1 MKRNIVSKA
10 IMGLALGLM
19 VLAGTQNEVK
29 AERSNADYSDFIRG
43 ADVSMLKDIEDLG
56 GEFYDNGVKK
66 DALEIMKNHGANYVR
81 LRLWVDP
88 YDSEGNS
95 YGGGSNDFNTTLYL
109 AKRAQEKGMKVL
121 IDFHLS
127 DYWADPGTQSKPKAW
142 ENLSYDELK
151 TTLYNYMKNTL
162 NDFKNQGVVPD
173 MVQVGNETSSGILWD
188 EGKIGGDYTDFTQL
202 AELLNQAI
210 SGVRASVGNQTKI
223 VLHLD
228 NGGNNSLYRWWFDG
242 VTGCGF
248 DLDFDIIGLT
258 YYPMWHGT
266 MDDLQYNLND
276 ISARYNKDVMIVETA
291 YAFTLADGD
300 GLGSSFSP
308 QDEEIGGYP
317 ASVQG
322 QKDFMSDLES
332 VILNVPG
339 NRGLGFFYWEPE
351 WIPVEGAYWGTEAG
365 KEYIEDNGI
374 LSNPWDNLALFDF
387 NGNALE
393 SIDIF
398 QTPEQNLV
406 TNPGFEIDGY
416 TNSPTGWNVW
426 LDDGVNGETVKTEGN
441 GFDGNYKLSF
451 WNESAYGCS
460 IYQTVT
466 GLENGTYTLSAWVM
480 TNANQTVNQLYVKNY
495 GGEEMNQTLPVS
507 DLGWNKVVIDNIQIT
522 NGQCE
527 LGIYSIANG
536 GDWCNIDNVMLRKKI
551 I

>member
-1 MKRNIVSKA
+1 MQNKKIRKVL
-10 IMGLALGLM
+10 MGLALGLL
-19 VLAGTQNEVK
+19 VFAGSKNEVK
-29 AERSNADYSDFIRG
+29 AERANADYSDFIRG
-43 ADVSMLKDIEDLG
+43 ADVSMLKDIENLG
-56 GEFYDNGVKK
+56 GEFYDDGVKT
-66 DALEIMKNHGANYVR
+66 DALQIMKNHGANYVR

-95 YGGGSNDFNTTLYL
+95 YGGGNNDFNTTLSL

-142 ENLSYDELK
+142 ENLSYADLK
-151 TTLYNYMKNTL
+151 TTLYNYMKTTMD
-162 NDFKNQGVVPD
+162 DFKAQGVIPD

-188 EGKIGGDYTDFTQL
+188 DGKIGGTDTDFSQL

-210 SGVRASVGNQTKI
+210 SGVRDSVGTQTKI

-242 VTGCGF
+242 VTGCGYN
-248 DLDFDIIGLT
+248 LDFDIIGLT

-266 MDDLQYNLND
+266 MDNLQYNLND
-276 ISARYNKDVMIVETA
+276 ISERYDKDVMIVETA
-291 YAFTLADGD
+291 YAFTLEDGD
-300 GLGSSFSP
+300 GLGSSFSSS
-308 QDEEIGGYP
+308 DEEVGGYP

-322 QKDFMSDLES
+322 QIDFITDLES
-332 VILNVPG
+332 VILNVPE

-365 KEYIEDNGI
+365 KAYIGDEGI

-387 NGNALE
+387 NGNALD

-398 QTPEQNLV
+398 QAPEQNMV
-406 TNPGFEIDGY
+406 TNPGFETDGY
-416 TNSPTGWNVW
+416 TNTPTGWNVW
-426 LDDGVNGETVKTEGN
+426 LADGVSTETVRTEGTA
-441 GFDGNYKLSF
+441 FDGDYKLTF
-451 WNESAYGCS
+451 WNDSDYGCS
-460 IYQTVT
+460 VYQTIT

-480 TNANQTVNQLYVKNY
+480 TNAEQDINQLYVKNY
-495 GGEEMNQTLPVS
+495 GGDELDQTLPVS
-507 DLGWNKVVIDNIQIT
+507 DTGWNKVVIDDIQVT

-527 LGIYSIANG
+527 IGVYSIANG
-536 GDWCNIDNVMLRKKI
+536 GDWCNIDNVMLRKK
-551 I
+551 

>member
-398 QTPEQNLV
+398 PTPEQNLV

-536 GDWCNIDNVMLRKKI
+536 GDWCNIDNVMLRKK
-551 I
+551 

>member
-29 AERSNADYSDFIRG
+29 AERSNADYADFIRG

-536 GDWCNIDNVMLRKKI
+536 GDWCNIDNVMLRKK
-551 I
+551 

>member
-1 MKRNIVSKA
+1 
-10 IMGLALGLM
+10 MGLALGLM

-536 GDWCNIDNVMLRKKI
+536 GDWCNIDNVMLRKK
-551 I
+551 

>member
-291 YAFTLADGD
+291 YAFTLADVD

-536 GDWCNIDNVMLRKKI
+536 GDWCNIDNVMLRKK
-551 I
+551 

>member
-162 NDFKNQGVVPD
+162 NDFKNQGVVPN

-536 GDWCNIDNVMLRKKI
+536 GDWCNIDNVMLRKK
-551 I
+551 

>member
-466 GLENGTYTLSAWVM
+466 GLENGKYTLSEWVM

-536 GDWCNIDNVMLRKKI
+536 GDWCNIDNVMLRKK
-551 I
+551 

>member
-109 AKRAQEKGMKVL
+109 ANRAQEKGMKVL

-536 GDWCNIDNVMLRKKI
+536 GDWCNIDNVMLRKK
-551 I
+551 

>member
-536 GDWCNIDNVMLRKKI
+536 GDWCNIDNVMLRKK
-551 I
+551 

>member
-522 NGQCE
+522 NGQCG

-536 GDWCNIDNVMLRKKI
+536 GDWCNIDNVMLRKK
-551 I
+551 

>member
-387 NGNALE
+387 NGNTLE

-536 GDWCNIDNVMLRKKI
+536 GDWCNIDNVMLRKK
-551 I
+551 

>member
-210 SGVRASVGNQTKI
+210 RGVRASVPNQTKI
-223 VLHLD
+223 FIHLD
-228 NGGNNSLYRWWFDG
+228 NGGNISLNRWSFDG

-536 GDWCNIDNVMLRKKI
+536 GDWCNIDNVMLRKK
-551 I
+551 

>member
-451 WNESAYGCS
+451 WNESAYGWS

-536 GDWCNIDNVMLRKKI
+536 GDWCNIDNVMLRKK
-551 I
+551 

>member
-507 DLGWNKVVIDNIQIT
+507 DLGCNKVVIDNIQIT

-536 GDWCNIDNVMLRKKI
+536 GDWCNIDNVMLRKK
-551 I
+551 

>member
-1 MKRNIVSKA
+1 MKRNIASKA

-127 DYWADPGTQSKPKAW
+127 DYWADPGTQSKPKAR

-536 GDWCNIDNVMLRKKI
+536 GDWCNIDNVMLRKK
-551 I
+551 

>member
-536 GDWCNIDNVMLRKKI
+536 GDWCNIDNVMLRKI

>member
-527 LGIYSIANG
+527 LVIYSIANG
-536 GDWCNIDNVMLRKKI
+536 GDWCNIDNVMLRKK
-551 I
+551 

>member
-43 ADVSMLKDIEDLG
+43 ADVSMLKDIVDLG

-536 GDWCNIDNVMLRKKI
+536 GDWCNIDNVMLRKK
-551 I
+551 

>member
-536 GDWCNIDNVMLRKKI
+536 GDWCNIYNVMLRKK
-551 I
+551 

>member
-495 GGEEMNQTLPVS
+495 GGEEMNQTYLPH
-507 DLGWNKVVIDNIQIT
+507 
-522 NGQCE
+522 
-527 LGIYSIANG
+527 
-536 GDWCNIDNVMLRKKI
+536 
-551 I
+551 

>member
-351 WIPVEGAYWGTEAG
+351 WIPVEGAYCGTEAG

-536 GDWCNIDNVMLRKKI
+536 GDWCNIDNVMLRKK
-551 I
+551 

>member
-495 GGEEMNQTLPVS
+495 CGEEMNQTLPVS

-536 GDWCNIDNVMLRKKI
+536 GDWCNIDNVMLRKK
-551 I
+551 

>member
-332 VILNVPG
+332 VI
-339 NRGLGFFYWEPE
+339 
-351 WIPVEGAYWGTEAG
+351 
-365 KEYIEDNGI
+365 
-374 LSNPWDNLALFDF
+374 
-387 NGNALE
+387 
-393 SIDIF
+393 
-398 QTPEQNLV
+398 
-406 TNPGFEIDGY
+406 
-416 TNSPTGWNVW
+416 
-426 LDDGVNGETVKTEGN
+426 
-441 GFDGNYKLSF
+441 
-451 WNESAYGCS
+451 
-460 IYQTVT
+460 
-466 GLENGTYTLSAWVM
+466 
-480 TNANQTVNQLYVKNY
+480 
-495 GGEEMNQTLPVS
+495 
-507 DLGWNKVVIDNIQIT
+507 
-522 NGQCE
+522 
-527 LGIYSIANG
+527 
-536 GDWCNIDNVMLRKKI
+536 
-551 I
+551 

>member
-495 GGEEMNQTLPVS
+495 GGEEMNQTSPVS
-507 DLGWNKVVIDNIQIT
+507 DLGWNKAVTDTIQIT
-522 NGQCE
+522 NGHCE
-527 LGIYSIANG
+527 VGIYSIANG
-536 GDWCNIDNVMLRKKI
+536 GDWCNIDNVMLRKK
-551 I
+551 

>member
-162 NDFKNQGVVPD
+162 DDFKNQGVVPD

-536 GDWCNIDNVMLRKKI
+536 GDWCNIDNVMLRKK
-551 I
+551 

>member
-1 MKRNIVSKA
+1 MKRNKWSKVLLGA
-10 IMGLALGLM
+10 ALSAALI
-19 VLAGTQNEVK
+19 AGTQTEAR
-29 AERSNADYSDFIRG
+29 AERVSSDYSDFIRG
-43 ADVSMLKDIEDLG
+43 ADVSMLGDIERLG
-56 GEFYDNGVKK
+56 GKFYDGGVQK
-66 DALEIMKNHGANYVR
+66 DALQIMNQHGANYVR
-81 LRLWVDP
+81 LRLWVNP

-95 YGGGSNDFNTTLYL
+95 YGGGSNDFQMTLKL
-109 AKRAQEKGMKVL
+109 AKRAKAQGMKVL
-121 IDFHLS
+121 VDFHLS
-127 DYWADPGTQSKPKAW
+127 DYWADPGTQSKPKEW
-142 ENLSYDELK
+142 SNLSYEQLK
-151 TTLYNYMKNTL
+151 STLYHYMKDTM
-162 NDFKNQGVVPD
+162 NDFKAQGIIPD
-173 MVQVGNETSSGILWD
+173 MIQVGNETSSGILWD
-188 EGKIGGDYTDFTQL
+188 EGRIGGTYTQFHQL

-210 SGVRASVGNQTKI
+210 TGVRDAVGDQTKI

-242 VTGCGF
+242 VTGCGY

-266 MDDLQYNLND
+266 MEDLQYNLND
-276 ISARYNKDVMIVETA
+276 ISARYDKDVMIVETA

-308 QDEEIGGYP
+308 DDEKIGGYP

-322 QKDFMSDLES
+322 QMDFMSDLES
-332 VILNVPG
+332 VILNVPN

-365 KEYIEDNGI
+365 KEYIDDNGL

-398 QTPEQNLV
+398 QRPEQNLIV
-406 TNPGFEIDGY
+406 NPGFEADGL
-416 TNSPTGWNVW
+416 TNAPSGWQVW
-426 LDDGVNGETVKTEGN
+426 LDDGVDASTVKTEAN
-441 GFDGNYKLSF
+441 GYEGGYKLSF
-451 WNESAYGCS
+451 WNSSDYGCS

-466 GLENGTYTLSAWVM
+466 GLEDGTYTLSAWVM
-480 TNANQTVNQLYVKNY
+480 TNAGQRVNQLYAKNY

-507 DLGWNKVVIDNIQIT
+507 DLGWNKVVIDNIKVT

-527 LGIYSIANG
+527 IGVYSVANG
-536 GDWCNIDNVMLRKKI
+536 GDWCNIDHMILRKK
-551 I
+551 

>member
-95 YGGGSNDFNTTLYL
+95 YGGESNDFNTTLYL

-536 GDWCNIDNVMLRKKI
+536 GDWCNIDNVMLRKK
-551 I
+551 